1 MHFCRCREIMDHTV
15 PVLKNCN
22 NGAISAALIDRGT
35 HTSTMSHL
43 IKVYLIIFFL
53 ISDRLVLGT
62 DDGLFCVDLDRD
74 EICRIG
80 DGKKLHQVEYVA
92 DEQLII
98 ALAGKQRQMRLIPVK
113 ALDQPLETEWIKLA
127 DTKGCVTFATG
138 VMRPQQQQQKANNA
152 LRYNF

>member
-1 MHFCRCREIMDHTV
+1 MDHTV

-22 NGAISAALIDRGT
+22 NGAISAALIDR
-35 HTSTMSHL
+35 
-43 IKVYLIIFFL
+43 
-53 ISDRLVLGT
+53 DRLVLGT

-98 ALAGKQRQMRLIPVK
+98 ALAGRQRQMRLIPVK
-113 ALDQPLETEWIKLA
+113 ALDQVGLL
-127 DTKGCVTFATG
+127 DTFYILLLSWKTQSNCEL
-138 VMRPQQQQQKANNA
+138 K
-152 LRYNF
+152 